1 MHTKRQVA
9 VPLVAAVGL
18 VVRGCAGEPASNL
31 TSNAAD
37 VSG

>member
-1 MHTKRQVA
+1 MHAIRKVDM
-9 VPLVAAVGL
+9 PLIAAVGL

>member
-18 VVRGCAGEPASNL
+18 VVRGCAGKPVHKL
-31 TSNAAD
+31 TSNVAD
-37 VSG
+37 GPG